1 MRTWMG
7 FISAGLIANL
17 VAFSSSLALVY
28 KAANSVA
35 GATPELTSSWLFA
48 VCLGSGVS
56 TLLLSLYY
64 RQPILTAWSTPG
76 AALLISC
83 LNGISPA
90 EAVGAFMVSS
100 LLMCVLG
107 MTGWFEKIM
116 HRIPV
121 SLAAAMLAGILLQFG
136 LKVFTELPH
145 HPLIFL
151 TMLMVY
157 LITKRIVPRHSI
169 LLVLCAGAFVSMQQ
183 GLLQPMT
190 SDLHL
195 TAPLWVWPQFHASVL
210 VGVAVPL
217 FIVTM
222 ASQNLPGIAVMQT
235 HGYRAP
241 VSNALTTIGVI
252 NLVLAPF
259 GCFAINLAAIT
270 AAICMGKDVHHLP
283 AQRYKSAVMAGVGY
297 IVCAVLGSF
306 IIGLFMILPNEVVL
320 CLAGI
325 ALFGVI
331 GSSLSQALKHE
342 GEREAALFS
351 FLVTASGIS
360 IGGISSAFWGILAG
374 LIVMVSCKKY
384 SPPVI
389 EH

>member
-7 FISAGLIANL
+7 FMSAGLIANL
-17 VAFSSSLALVY
+17 VAFSSSLALIY

-64 RQPILTAWSTPG
+64 RQPILAAWSTPG
-76 AALLISC
+76 AASLISC
-83 LNGISPA
+83 LNGVSPA
-90 EAVGAFMVSS
+90 EAVGAFIVSS
-100 LLMCVLG
+100 LLMCILG
-107 MTGWFEKIM
+107 ITGWFEKIM
-116 HRIPV
+116 HRIPI

-145 HPLIFL
+145 QPLVLL
-151 TMLMVY
+151 TMLVVY
-157 LITKRIVPRHSI
+157 LITKRIVPRYSI
-169 LLVLCAGAFVSMQQ
+169 LLVLCAGALVSWQQ
-183 GLLQPMT
+183 NLLQPVAA
-190 SDLHL
+190 DWHL
-195 TAPLWVWPQFHASVL
+195 TAPQWIWPQFHVPVLMSVAL
-210 VGVAVPL
+210 PL

-241 VSNALTTIGVI
+241 VSSVLTTIGIINVI
-252 NLVLAPF
+252 LAPL

-270 AAICMGKDVHHLP
+270 AAICMGKDVHPLP
-283 AQRYKSAVMAGVGY
+283 AQRYKSAVVAGGGY

-306 IIGLFMILPNEVVL
+306 IIGLFMILPNVVVL

-351 FLVTASGIS
+351 FLVTASGITMW
-360 IGGISSAFWGILAG
+360 GISSAFWGIVAG